1 MAGQALMRVNARA
14 GACAMLW
21 KTTGGYGMSIYKW
34 ARGALGDDLREA
46 EAQGFD
52 RLMALRALLAEV
64 VQENK
69 GARDAQE
76 LAHELQFL
84 ADNLDEER
92 DYAFM
97 RP

>member
-1 MAGQALMRVNARA
+1 MGRPGLTRINAA
-14 GACAMLW
+14 VVPGAMLGQ
-21 KTTGGYGMSIYKW
+21 TTEESGMSIHSW
-34 ARGALGDDLREA
+34 ARGVLEADLRAA
-46 EAQGFD
+46 EEQGFE

-64 VQENK
+64 VQRNR
-69 GARDAQE
+69 ALRDAQE

-84 ADNLDEER
+84 ADNLDDER

>member
-1 MAGQALMRVNARA
+1 
-14 GACAMLW
+14 
-21 KTTGGYGMSIYKW
+21 MSIYKW

>member
-1 MAGQALMRVNARA
+1 
-14 GACAMLW
+14 
-21 KTTGGYGMSIYKW
+21 MSIHSW
-34 ARGALGDDLREA
+34 AKTALCSALQDA

-52 RLMALRALLAEV
+52 RLLALRALLAEV
-64 VQENK
+64 VQQNN
-69 GARDAQE
+69 ALRDSQE

-84 ADNLDEER
+84 ADNLDEDR

>member
-1 MAGQALMRVNARA
+1 MRVNARA
-14 GACAMLW
+14 GTCAMLW

-34 ARGALGDDLREA
+34 ARDALGDDLREA

-64 VQENK
+64 VQQNK
-69 GARDAQE
+69 ASRDAQE